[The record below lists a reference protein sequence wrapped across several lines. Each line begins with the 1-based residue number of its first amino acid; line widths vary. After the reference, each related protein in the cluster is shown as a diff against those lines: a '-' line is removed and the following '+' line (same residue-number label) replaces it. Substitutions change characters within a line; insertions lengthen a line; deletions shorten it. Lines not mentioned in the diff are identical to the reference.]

1 MLPALLASLL
11 GAPATTTAQ
20 TAPTVLQGGA
30 ASGGPQTGGPQSGGP
45 QAGGP
50 QTGGTAPASAPAS
63 APAPAPAA
71 APAAAPVPAAAPA
84 AKPAEPAVKVDPATL
99 SLDRVQMKDSG
110 MSCPQIKGEVDALDI
125 IEKEARAKAGGT
137 GELSNAATANA
148 AGNVARGAAAASG
161 SFGGMGLF
169 GGLAQLGT
177 QLAMDSSAKD
187 ARANAERAQAAKA
200 RKEHLVELF
209 IKRDCKL

>member
-1 MLPALLASLL
+1 MLPSLLAALL
-11 GAPATTTAQ
+11 GAPGTAIAQ
-20 TAPTVLQGGA
+20 TAPTPIQGGA
-30 ASGGPQTGGPQSGGP
+30 ASGGPQTGGPQTGGP
-45 QAGGP
+45 QAGGAH
-50 QTGGTAPASAPAS
+50 TGGASLAPAPASAP
-63 APAPAPAA
+63 PPAPAA
-71 APAAAPVPAAAPA
+71 APAAAPAQATAPA
-84 AKPAEPAVKVDPATL
+84 AKPAEPAIKVDPATL

-110 MSCPQIKGEVDALDI
+110 MSCPQIKGEVDALDT
-125 IEKEARAKAGGT
+125 IEKDARAKAGGT

-187 ARANAERAQAAKA
+187 ARTNAERAQAAKA
-200 RKEHLVELF
+200 RKELLVELF